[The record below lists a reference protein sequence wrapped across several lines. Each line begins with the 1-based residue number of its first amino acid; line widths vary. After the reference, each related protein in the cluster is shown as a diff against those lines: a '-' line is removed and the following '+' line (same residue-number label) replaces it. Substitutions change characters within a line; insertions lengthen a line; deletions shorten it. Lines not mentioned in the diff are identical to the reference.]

1 MFTHRDVCF
10 LVHLE
15 LRCWRFFSSCTV
27 GVDVLYLRYALHQRD
42 KKKEMEH
49 RERNV
54 NVIHMIH
61 AVSNVYHRCYDTRN
75 DCHRKMLMMMMSATT
90 VINSRLP
97 KKSSLA
103 KRFNANSAK
112 AGKSKLWTNRALCV
126 CECALFWEA
135 TIELNCEM
143 VPRIEMETTHNNK
156 HLQSIRISFNDE
168 HIVHRIH
175 ICVIEQCE
183 QRERQP
189 SSSSNEV
196 KVSGKVGERRVR
208 PIYINILQ
216 TKPKNWINC
225 RCFET
230 INLKVL
236 KG

>member
-1 MFTHRDVCF
+1 MAHGNGNEDRSESKIRSDGCVCELSPRKQNHMFTHRDVCF

-112 AGKSKLWTNRALCV
+112 AGKSKL
-126 CECALFWEA
+126 
-135 TIELNCEM
+135 
-143 VPRIEMETTHNNK
+143 
-156 HLQSIRISFNDE
+156 
-168 HIVHRIH
+168 
-175 ICVIEQCE
+175 
-183 QRERQP
+183 
-189 SSSSNEV
+189 
-196 KVSGKVGERRVR
+196 
-208 PIYINILQ
+208 
-216 TKPKNWINC
+216 
-225 RCFET
+225 
-230 INLKVL
+230 
-236 KG
+236 